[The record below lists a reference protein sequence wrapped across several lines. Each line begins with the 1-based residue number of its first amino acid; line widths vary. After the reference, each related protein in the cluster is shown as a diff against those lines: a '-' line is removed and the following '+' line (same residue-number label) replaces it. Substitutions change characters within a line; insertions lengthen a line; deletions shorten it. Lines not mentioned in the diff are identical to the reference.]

1 MDTKKSL
8 LSEEDIKR
16 CYITPALERV
26 WPACDIRME
35 KPITDGRVNIRGNME
50 MRERPKFADYVLYTH
65 AGYPLAIV
73 EAKDNKHNVSFG
85 IQQAK
90 TYAQMMDIQFAYS
103 SNGDA
108 FAEYDFLTGVEREFP
123 LDEFPSQENVGGKAQ
138 RGGPFDPE
146 RNQGH

>member
-35 KPITDGRVNIRGNME
+35 KSITDGRVNIRGNME

-65 AGYPLAIV
+65 VGYPLAIV

-108 FAEYDFLTGVEREFP
+108 FAEVDLLPNLVSEIKINT
-123 LDEFPSQENVGGKAQ
+123 KW
-138 RGGPFDPE
+138 
-146 RNQGH
+146 

>member
-1 MDTKKSL
+1 
-8 LSEEDIKR
+8 
-16 CYITPALERV
+16 
-26 WPACDIRME
+26 ME
-35 KPITDGRVNIRGNME
+35 KSITDGRVNIRGNME

-108 FAEYDFLTGVEREFP
+108 FAEVDLLPNLVSEIKINT
-123 LDEFPSQENVGGKAQ
+123 KW
-138 RGGPFDPE
+138 
-146 RNQGH
+146 